1 MFAEYEINYKNEGSR
16 QHGILPVRRP
26 SIPAPERRVTKT
38 EIEGRD
44 GVMIEDGETWGP
56 IVIPVELNFMAPPER
71 WGEVYRDAKKWLL
84 KDTGNLQFADDP
96 HYFYKVLSCQITDS
110 ERTSRKIGKFTAEF
124 TCDPYTYMVS
134 GLQEMDPDEE
144 IFNYG
149 EVSHPV
155 YKITGNG
162 SCTLTVNG
170 KTMKATVGQNLTID
184 TDLMIAYREDGE
196 MKNATVTGNYEDL
209 YLQEGDN
216 EVSITAGFGLKIV
229 PNWRCI

>member
-1 MFAEYEINYKNEGSR
+1 MFGEYEVSYKNENNR

-26 SIPAPERRVTKT
+26 SIPAPERRVAET

-44 GVMIEDGETWGP
+44 GVLLEDGETWGP
-56 IVIPVELNFMAPPER
+56 IVISVEFNFMAPPER
-71 WGEVYRDAKKWLL
+71 WGEVYREAKKWLL
-84 KDTGNLQFADDP
+84 KDTGNMQFADDP
-96 HYFYKVLSCQITDS
+96 HYFYKVLSCRITDS

-124 TCDPYTYMVS
+124 TCDPYTYMMS
-134 GLQEMDPDEE
+134 GLHELDPEEE

-149 EVSHPV
+149 EISHPV

-162 SCTLTVNG
+162 YCTLAVNG
-170 KTMKATVGQNLTID
+170 KTMKAIVVQNLTID
-184 TDLMIAYREDGE
+184 TDLMITYQEDGE
-196 MKNATVTGNYEDL
+196 MKNASVIGNYEDL

-216 EVSITAGFGLKIV
+216 EISITEGFELKII